1 MVELRDFNGKL
12 IHIEKYKVPVTN
24 NDFIIITTDKCSIIL
39 NKEQLQE
46 FKNAID
52 KELENEI

>member
-1 MVELRDFNGKL
+1 MIELRDYNGKL

-39 NKEQLQE
+39 NKEQLQQ

-52 KELENEI
+52 KETQNEI